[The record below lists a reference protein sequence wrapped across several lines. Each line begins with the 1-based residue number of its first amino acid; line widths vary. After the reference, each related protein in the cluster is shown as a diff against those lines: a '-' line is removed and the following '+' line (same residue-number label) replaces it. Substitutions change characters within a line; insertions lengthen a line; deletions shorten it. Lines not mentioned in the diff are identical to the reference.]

1 MDKRKDNGGHST
13 KAKGVDKRKNQY
25 KDALSL
31 AGDVESVSKVLE
43 MLYSKAVDKKDT
55 NAAKIYL
62 AYYLGN
68 PQQSIEQNNTH
79 TMNDFNIKDLLKFDN
94 PKP

>member
-43 MLYSKAVDKKDT
+43 MLYKKAVEKSDN

-62 AYYLGN
+62 EYYLGK
-68 PQQSIEQNNTH
+68 PHQSKDITTNGNDINISPIEWV
-79 TMNDFNIKDLLKFDN
+79 
-94 PKP
+94 